1 MTTMEVSH
9 GLNGNA
15 AEQVWPSIGEGVL
28 NLPNPITDAGA
39 WVPADDV
46 RRVEA
51 EVDRL
56 REELRRAELD
66 RDTAR
71 EEALTLARED
81 RARNE
86 AAQEWADDN
95 DLCSQFERFCEAYGW
110 QGRIDDVEVTVD
122 VTVQVAMLASDV
134 PRYEQDTYNLEQRID
149 DDAIREK
156 LNEGAFSL
164 TSTSVSDWDRV

>member
-1 MTTMEVSH
+1 MTTMEVNPR
-9 GLNGNA
+9 LNGHA

-39 WVPADDV
+39 WVPAEDV

-51 EVDRL
+51 EVERL

-71 EEALTLARED
+71 EEASCLARED

-86 AAQEWADDN
+86 AACEWADEN
-95 DLCSQFERFCEAYGW
+95 DLCSQFEQFCDRFGW
-110 QGRIDDVEVTVD
+110 QGRVDDLEVTVD
-122 VTVQVAMLASDV
+122 VTVQVSVLASDV
-134 PRYEQDTYNLEQRID
+134 PRNEQDSYRLEQRID

-156 LNEGAFSL
+156 LSEGAFSL
-164 TSTSVSDWDRV
+164 TSTSVSDWDRT

>member
-9 GLNGNA
+9 GLNGHA

-51 EVDRL
+51 EVERL

-71 EEALTLARED
+71 EEASCLARED

-86 AAQEWADDN
+86 AACEWADEN
-95 DLCSQFERFCEAYGW
+95 DLCSQFEQFCDQFGW
-110 QGRIDDVEVTVD
+110 QGRVDDIEVTVD
-122 VTVQVAMLASDV
+122 VTVQVSVLASDV
-134 PRYEQDTYNLEQRID
+134 PRNEQESYCLEQRID

-156 LNEGAFSL
+156 LSEGAFSL
-164 TSTSVSDWDRV
+164 TSTSISDWDRV

>member
-1 MTTMEVSH
+1 MTTMEVNPR
-9 GLNGNA
+9 LNGHA

-39 WVPADDV
+39 WVPAEDV
-46 RRVEA
+46 WRVEA
-51 EVDRL
+51 EVERL

-71 EEALTLARED
+71 EEASTLARED

-110 QGRIDDVEVTVD
+110 QGRVDDVFVTVD
-122 VTVQVAMLASDV
+122 VTVQVSVLASDV
-134 PRYEQDTYNLEQRID
+134 PRHEQDTYNLEQRID

-156 LNEGAFSL
+156 LSEGAFSL

>member
-9 GLNGNA
+9 GYNGNA

-28 NLPNPITDAGA
+28 NLPTPIIDAGA
-39 WVPADDV
+39 WVPAEDV

-51 EVDRL
+51 EVERL
-56 REELRRAELD
+56 RAELRRAELD

-71 EEALTLARED
+71 EEASTLARED

-122 VTVQVAMLASDV
+122 VTVQVSMLVSDV

-164 TSTSVSDWDRV
+164 MSTSVSDWDRV

>member
-9 GLNGNA
+9 GLNGH

-39 WVPADDV
+39 WVPAEDV

-51 EVDRL
+51 EVERL
-56 REELRRAELD
+56 RDELRRAELD

-71 EEALTLARED
+71 EEASCLARED

-86 AAQEWADDN
+86 AACEWADEN
-95 DLCSQFERFCEAYGW
+95 DLCSQFEQFCDQFGW
-110 QGRIDDVEVTVD
+110 QGRVDDLEVTVD
-122 VTVQVAMLASDV
+122 VTVQVSVLASDV
-134 PRYEQDTYNLEQRID
+134 PRNEQESYCLEQRID
-149 DDAIREK
+149 DAAIREK
-156 LNEGAFSL
+156 LSEGAFSL
-164 TSTSVSDWDRV
+164 TSTSISDWDRV

>member
-9 GLNGNA
+9 GLNGHA

-51 EVDRL
+51 EVERL
-56 REELRRAELD
+56 RAELRRAELD

-71 EEALTLARED
+71 EEASTLATED

-86 AAQEWADDN
+86 AACEWADDN
-95 DLCSQFERFCEAYGW
+95 DLCSQFEQFCDQFGW
-110 QGRIDDVEVTVD
+110 QGRVDDVEATVEVTV
-122 VTVQVAMLASDV
+122 QVSVLVSDV
-134 PRYEQDTYNLEQRID
+134 PRNEQDTYCLEQRID
-149 DDAIREK
+149 DDAVRDQLREG
-156 LNEGAFSL
+156 NFSL
-164 TSTSVSDWDRV
+164 TSTSVSDWDRT